1 MGKRIRNGLDRWKK
15 DLSEQMELED
25 SEKFTENAK
34 TVNDRQASA
43 TAAWMEMVKNTPELE
58 EWMKNNPDAT
68 VEEMRDNFGDDVAD
82 AYMELSKAKSMK
94 DGFVQNTAQKIEDAV
109 QNQVAQARF
118 TGTMQNKQGI
128 KVVADNTVTIFT
140 DKDGNEYTLVGG
152 DVIVDAAG
160 DGSYSVGKSGLVIF
174 RDKDGNIVQRTNFDG
189 LTEVGTMSAEEYAN
203 RIRTTLQEQKTA
215 EIQSTET
222 PLPEVQKEEPK
233 GEGGE
238 TPTAKEEGPRDE
250 EEKSDEGNL
259 KPVGTGAFGPV
270 YDQFRGKPK
279 EAVAFL
285 SEKQDGEAL
294 GALHH
299 DAVGDIDLV
308 WGKAGTKHSDG
319 FGLSKLIKYHPEVV
333 EHLQEILNDMKVDKV
348 SPNRINLSSDKY
360 KAAIRLDYDGESKTW
375 LLTAYEKEKSPD
387 SNKTTDTATISLKGD
402 TALSQSE
409 DSSSDGKGTTKS
421 ADSQENNETLTFKD
435 GTVVPMTKDSKGR
448 PTADYGKM
456 TPEQAAEYI
465 TTAFGDNKEK
475 VVDGKIKKAEAA
487 VKAANKI
494 KVDYSADD
502 ADILEAEE
510 KKKTAVEAAEK
521 DLAFYTSV
529 KNEMKKKTAVESAG
543 GTGATGNRYEQWR
556 KMGIPA
562 FANAKNL
569 KEARAAVQA
578 EIEKGNNSLFGEAP
592 LREEFS
598 TFELEHCDN
607 VQRTERP
614 EDTCRLV

>member
-82 AYMELSKAKSMK
+82 AYIELSKAKSMK

-118 TGTMQNKQGI
+118 TGSMQDKQGI
-128 KVVADNTVTIFT
+128 KVVTDNTVTIFT

-189 LTEVGTMSAEEYAN
+189 LTEVGTMSEEDYAN
-203 RIRTTLQEQKTA
+203 RIRTTLQAQKTA

-233 GEGGE
+233 GE
-238 TPTAKEEGPRDE
+238 K
-250 EEKSDEGNL
+250 KSNE
-259 KPVGTGAFGPV
+259 
-270 YDQFRGKPK
+270 
-279 EAVAFL
+279 
-285 SEKQDGEAL
+285 
-294 GALHH
+294 
-299 DAVGDIDLV
+299 
-308 WGKAGTKHSDG
+308 
-319 FGLSKLIKYHPEVV
+319 IKG
-333 EHLQEILNDMKVDKV
+333 V
-348 SPNRINLSSDKY
+348 STSNSSDRHL
-360 KAAIRLDYDGESKTW
+360 AEHPNGVPD
-375 LLTAYEKEKSPD
+375 LLPTQE
-387 SNKTTDTATISLKGD
+387 NDTP
-402 TALSQSE
+402 
-409 DSSSDGKGTTKS
+409 SDGKGTTKS